1 MRNSLFIILGFCS
14 FLSSQVFAGPSI
26 NPILPAVSQQ
36 ANRAVEE
43 TKKVNPLATCFNS
56 AMFTHQAWRVSLE
69 QIKGC
74 VSRNINNLPDIPPEL
89 KAKVRDLPRMGWQE
103 LLKLKNCFDS
113 LDTMKKCSPTYRLLN
128 HDEE

>member
-1 MRNSLFIILGFCS
+1 MRYSLFLLLAICS
-14 FLSSQVFAGPSI
+14 FIPFQAFAVPRI

-43 TKKVNPLATCFNS
+43 TKKVNPMATCFNS

-74 VSRNINNLPDIPPEL
+74 VSTKINNLPDIPPNL
-89 KAKVRDLPRMGWQE
+89 KAKVKDIPSMGWRE
-103 LLKLKNCFDS
+103 LLKLKSCFADIDAMKNCSHTF
-113 LDTMKKCSPTYRLLN
+113 
-128 HDEE
+128 